1 MPFNYLE
8 LITCQENRF
17 YNIPVYCVGRP
28 IARVSYD
35 NNNSGIPYYFRA
47 GRSDIDLCI
56 SEIWYPLGLF
66 NALYWQAVKA
76 FNQHIFNTFIINQ
89 AYNSHCPWAEIENQS
104 LSLGSSLIGIRLG
117 ISLKGLPSIIIIY
130 FLFLQRVSCFLLQ
143 KEALVTTLV
152 LDNRPSLRQ
161 IYAESLQNV

>member
-17 YNIPVYCVGRP
+17 YNIPVYCVG

-66 NALYWQAVKA
+66 NALYRQAVKA

-104 LSLGSSLIGIRLG
+104 LSRLILNWHQARHKSEGAPLNYYYSSF
-117 ISLKGLPSIIIIY
+117 Y
-130 FLFLQRVSCFLLQ
+130 FYSESVVSFCKKRPLLQ
-143 KEALVTTLV
+143 PLFQTIGLALDKYT
-152 LDNRPSLRQ
+152 
-161 IYAESLQNV
+161 QNHYRTSN